1 MISGAEISPDS
12 SQIDGH
18 YVKVCHSVGPSAL
31 FLALWRQRRRQ
42 WPPPCRRRVLLDAR
56 SRTRLFCIFIFNAR
70 PLIRARFIRF
80 NGMLFGQLSDYSAL
94 RTLAVFLSVDV
105 SQETLPLN

>member
-1 MISGAEISPDS
+1 MGTMSKSATRWAPALYSWLCGGSGGGS
-12 SQIDGH
+12 G
-18 YVKVCHSVGPSAL
+18 
-31 FLALWRQRRRQ
+31 
-42 WPPPCRRRVLLDAR
+42 RRRVLLDAR